1 MNSTERTK
9 KFIEQRKAKGMK
21 ELRVWV
27 YPECKALVRR
37 KADIENEKIER
48 LKKESGK

>member
-9 KFIEQRKAKGMK
+9 KFIAERKAKGMK

-27 YPECKALVRR
+27 YPECKPLVKR
-37 KADIENEKIER
+37 KAEIENEKAEKLR
-48 LKKESGK
+48 SEQGE